1 MGLGQ
6 GPGRDHLNTQQ
17 AFAAYEAVRHRLPP
31 VQRSG
36 QRIKAENLDEIAQ
49 HFDAFFLDAF
59 GVLNIGETAIPGSPE
74 RVLGL
79 QEQGK
84 RVLVVSN
91 AASLNR
97 SDLCKKYARLGYDF
111 APEDVVTS
119 REATL
124 NALRNEPDHLWG
136 LMLPD
141 TCDHHDIDYLR
152 TVFMEDN
159 QATYDK
165 VDGFLLL
172 GSAAWTEARQVLL
185 EASLK
190 SRPRPVLVG
199 NPDIVAP
206 RENGFSQEPGYFAH
220 RLADRTGIAPR
231 FFGKPFAN
239 VYDLACAR
247 VPEIDANR
255 ILMVGDSLH
264 TDILGGQTAG
274 IATALVSGWGF
285 FTGTNVDQLSL
296 TSGIL
301 PDYVLSRP

>member
-1 MGLGQ
+1 M
-6 GPGRDHLNTQQ
+6 NTQQ

-124 NALRNEPDHLWG
+124 SVAAILICQLDDIVGQPVFVDTSLRSFALCG
-136 LMLPD
+136 SMLPK
-141 TCDHHDIDYLR
+141 CAAGPALGNAKLLPH
-152 TVFMEDN
+152 TVDAF
-159 QATYDK
+159 ATTRR
-165 VDGFLLL
+165 
-172 GSAAWTEARQVLL
+172 A
-185 EASLK
+185 
-190 SRPRPVLVG
+190 
-199 NPDIVAP
+199 
-206 RENGFSQEPGYFAH
+206 
-220 RLADRTGIAPR
+220 
-231 FFGKPFAN
+231 
-239 VYDLACAR
+239 
-247 VPEIDANR
+247 
-255 ILMVGDSLH
+255 
-264 TDILGGQTAG
+264 
-274 IATALVSGWGF
+274 
-285 FTGTNVDQLSL
+285 
-296 TSGIL
+296 
-301 PDYVLSRP
+301 